1 MARIKIDKSDLLA
14 ACDSLEGNCFLHF
27 EKSFDLALT
36 RNSKASDVPE
46 REGFSIDFSPDG
58 GHHVHRLNEI
68 NTCSSAAW
76 KFIFFLFCFHFE
88 AECESR
94 NVC

>member
-14 ACDSLEGNCFLHF
+14 ACDSLEENCFLHLREIF
-27 EKSFDLALT
+27 RFGIDEELDGECQSEKVF
-36 RNSKASDVPE
+36 R
-46 REGFSIDFSPDG
+46 SISSPDG

-76 KFIFFLFCFHFE
+76 KFSFFFVFI
-88 AECESR
+88 ASR